1 MGKNLLFVHSSF
13 CFLNFLD
20 GGSDTIIGGI
30 GDLIGE
36 NLNHLVLE
44 IPLED
49 ITQILVYERLL
60 ITNDDEIVEEIFFYP
75 AEVSLNL
82 N

>member
-60 ITNDDEIVEEIFFYP
+60 ITNDDDIEEEIFFYP
-75 AEVSLNL
+75 SEVSLNL
-82 N
+82 V